1 MNIINKSF
9 NKHINKDENLK
20 IIKERINKRNM
31 KYLKYSLIP
40 ICLLLV
46 ISLYLITNNNNKP
59 DIFDDTKEIYIN
71 ELDNMNLTSL
81 DSDIR
86 VENNYMVETYDEL
99 LNIVIPDDLNK
110 MNGSAI
116 FLSDDTLNNYVIE
129 YFNDV
134 RRITIAYSKTNSPIR
149 DYFIDDG
156 KSSIINNT
164 NLVISKYNTMY
175 IVTFKY
181 NDIYFDIET
190 SNIKENELIALLES
204 IINLS
209 NLVRFCLFQI
219 GS

>member
-9 NKHINKDENLK
+9 NKYINKDDNLK
-20 IIKERINKRNM
+20 KIKERMNKKDM

-40 ICLLLV
+40 ICLILI
-46 ISLYLITNNNNKP
+46 ISLFLIIYNNKP

-81 DSDIR
+81 DSNIR

-116 FLSDDTLNNYVIE
+116 FLSDGTLNNYIVE
-129 YFNDV
+129 YFNGD
-134 RRITIAYSKTNSPIR
+134 RRITIAYSESNTPIR

-156 KSSIINNT
+156 KSSIIKNT

-190 SNIKENELIALLES
+190 SNIEENELIDLLES
-204 IINLS
+204 IIK
-209 NLVRFCLFQI
+209 
-219 GS
+219 

>member
-9 NKHINKDENLK
+9 NKYINKDENLK
-20 IIKERINKRNM
+20 KIKERMNKKDM

-40 ICLLLV
+40 ICLILI
-46 ISLYLITNNNNKP
+46 ISLFLIIYNNKP

-116 FLSDDTLNNYVIE
+116 FLSDGTLNNYIIE
-129 YFNDV
+129 YFNNE
-134 RRITIAYSKTNSPIR
+134 RRITIAYSKTNAPIR
-149 DYFIDDG
+149 DYFIDDS

-181 NDIYFDIET
+181 NDIYFEIET

-204 IINLS
+204 IIN
-209 NLVRFCLFQI
+209 
-219 GS
+219 

>member
-9 NKHINKDENLK
+9 NKYINKDDNLK
-20 IIKERINKRNM
+20 KIKERMNKKDM

-40 ICLLLV
+40 ICLILI
-46 ISLYLITNNNNKP
+46 ISLFLIIYNNKP

-81 DSDIR
+81 DSNIR

-116 FLSDDTLNNYVIE
+116 FLSDGTLNNYIVE
-129 YFNDV
+129 YFNGD
-134 RRITIAYSKTNSPIR
+134 RRITIAYSESNTPIR

-156 KSSIINNT
+156 KSSIIKNT

-190 SNIKENELIALLES
+190 SNIEENELIDLLES
-204 IINLS
+204 IIKW
-209 NLVRFCLFQI
+209 
-219 GS
+219 

>member
-20 IIKERINKRNM
+20 IIKERMNKRNM

-46 ISLYLITNNNNKP
+46 ISLYLITNNNEP

-71 ELDNMNLTSL
+71 EIDNMNLTTL

-86 VENNYMVETYDEL
+86 VENNYMVEIYDEL
-99 LNIVIPDDLNK
+99 LNIVIPTDLNK

-116 FLSDDTLNNYVIE
+116 FLSDNTLNNYVIE
-129 YFNDV
+129 YFNDE
-134 RRITIAYSKTNSPIR
+134 RRITIAYSKTNTPIR

-156 KSSIINNT
+156 KPSIINNT

-190 SNIKENELIALLES
+190 SNIKENELITLLES
-204 IINLS
+204 IIN
-209 NLVRFCLFQI
+209 
-219 GS
+219 

>member
-20 IIKERINKRNM
+20 IIKERMNKRNM

-46 ISLYLITNNNNKP
+46 ISLFLITNNNKP

-71 ELDNMNLTSL
+71 EIDNMNLTAL
-81 DSDIR
+81 DSDIK
-86 VENNYMVETYDEL
+86 VENNYMVEIYDEL
-99 LNIVIPDDLNK
+99 LNIVIPTDLNK
-110 MNGSAI
+110 MNGLAI
-116 FLSDDTLNNYVIE
+116 FLSDGTFNNYVIE
-129 YFNDV
+129 YVNDE
-134 RRITIAYSKTNSPIR
+134 RRITIAYSKTNTPIR

-156 KSSIINNT
+156 KPSIINNT
-164 NLVISKYNTMY
+164 NLVISKYNTIY

-190 SNIKENELIALLES
+190 SNIKEDELITLLES
-204 IINLS
+204 IIK
-209 NLVRFCLFQI
+209 
-219 GS
+219 

>member
-9 NKHINKDENLK
+9 NKYINKDENLK
-20 IIKERINKRNM
+20 KIKERMNKKDM

-40 ICLLLV
+40 ICLILI
-46 ISLYLITNNNNKP
+46 ISLFLIIYNNKP
-59 DIFDDTKEIYIN
+59 DIFDDTIEIYIN

-81 DSDIR
+81 DSNIR

-116 FLSDDTLNNYVIE
+116 FLSDGTLNNYIVE
-129 YFNDV
+129 YFNGD
-134 RRITIAYSKTNSPIR
+134 RRITIAYSESNTPIR

-156 KSSIINNT
+156 KSSIIKNT

-190 SNIKENELIALLES
+190 SNIEENELIDLLES
-204 IINLS
+204 IIK
-209 NLVRFCLFQI
+209 
-219 GS
+219 

>member
-20 IIKERINKRNM
+20 IIKERMNKRNM

-46 ISLYLITNNNNKP
+46 ISLFLITNNNKP

-71 ELDNMNLTSL
+71 EIDNMNLTTL

-86 VENNYMVETYDEL
+86 VENNYMVEIYDEL
-99 LNIVIPDDLNK
+99 LNIVIPTDLNK

-116 FLSDDTLNNYVIE
+116 FLSDNTLNNYVIE
-129 YFNDV
+129 YFNDE
-134 RRITIAYSKTNSPIR
+134 RRITIAYSKTNTPIR

-190 SNIKENELIALLES
+190 SNIKEDELITLLES
-204 IINLS
+204 IIK
-209 NLVRFCLFQI
+209 
-219 GS
+219 

>member
-9 NKHINKDENLK
+9 NKYINKDENLK
-20 IIKERINKRNM
+20 KIKERMNKKDM

-40 ICLLLV
+40 ICLILI
-46 ISLYLITNNNNKP
+46 ISLFLIIYNNKP

-81 DSDIR
+81 DSNIR

-116 FLSDDTLNNYVIE
+116 FLSDGTLNNYIVE
-129 YFNDV
+129 YFNGD
-134 RRITIAYSKTNSPIR
+134 RRITIAYSESNTPIR

-156 KSSIINNT
+156 KSSIIKNT
-164 NLVISKYNTMY
+164 NLVISKYNTIY

-190 SNIKENELIALLES
+190 SNIEENELIDLLES
-204 IINLS
+204 IIK
-209 NLVRFCLFQI
+209 
-219 GS
+219 

>member
-9 NKHINKDENLK
+9 NKYINKDENLK
-20 IIKERINKRNM
+20 KIKERMNKKDM

-40 ICLLLV
+40 ICLILI
-46 ISLYLITNNNNKP
+46 ISLFLIIYNNKP

-81 DSDIR
+81 DNDIR

-99 LNIVIPDDLNK
+99 LNIVIPTDLNK

-116 FLSDDTLNNYVIE
+116 FLSDGTLNNYVIE

-134 RRITIAYSKTNSPIR
+134 RRITIAYSKTNTPIR
-149 DYFIDDG
+149 DYFIDGG

-204 IINLS
+204 IIN
-209 NLVRFCLFQI
+209 
-219 GS
+219 

>member
-9 NKHINKDENLK
+9 NKYINKDENLK
-20 IIKERINKRNM
+20 KIKERMNKKDM

-40 ICLLLV
+40 ICLILI
-46 ISLYLITNNNNKP
+46 ISLFLIIYNNKP

-81 DSDIR
+81 DSNIR

-116 FLSDDTLNNYVIE
+116 FLSDGTLNNYIVE
-129 YFNDV
+129 YFNGD
-134 RRITIAYSKTNSPIR
+134 RRITIAYSESNTPIR

-156 KSSIINNT
+156 KSSIIKNT

-190 SNIKENELIALLES
+190 SNIEENELIDLLES
-204 IINLS
+204 IIKW
-209 NLVRFCLFQI
+209 
-219 GS
+219 

>member
-20 IIKERINKRNM
+20 IIKERMNKRNM

-46 ISLYLITNNNNKP
+46 ISLYLITNNNEP

-71 ELDNMNLTSL
+71 EIDNMNLTTL

-86 VENNYMVETYDEL
+86 VENNYMVEIYDEL
-99 LNIVIPDDLNK
+99 LNIVIPNDLNK
-110 MNGSAI
+110 ISGSAI
-116 FLSDDTLNNYVIE
+116 FLSDNTLNNYVIE
-129 YFNDV
+129 YFNDEK
-134 RRITIAYSKTNSPIR
+134 RITIAYSKTNTPIR

-190 SNIKENELIALLES
+190 SNIKENELITLLES
-204 IINLS
+204 IIN
-209 NLVRFCLFQI
+209 
-219 GS
+219 

>member
-9 NKHINKDENLK
+9 SKHINKDENLK
-20 IIKERINKRNM
+20 IIKKRINKRNM

-40 ICLLLV
+40 VCLLLF
-46 ISLYLITNNNNKP
+46 ISLYLITNSKP
-59 DIFDDTKEIYIN
+59 DILDDAKKIYIN
-71 ELDNMNLTSL
+71 ELDNMNLTSF

-99 LNIVIPDDLNK
+99 INIVIPNDLNK
-110 MNGSAI
+110 MSGSVI
-116 FLSDDTLNNYVIE
+116 FLSDGTLNNYVIE
-129 YFNDV
+129 YFNDD
-134 RRITIAYSKTNSPIR
+134 RKITIAYSKDKTPIR
-149 DYFIDDG
+149 DYFIEDG

-190 SNIKENELIALLES
+190 SNIEENELIALLES
-204 IINLS
+204 IIK
-209 NLVRFCLFQI
+209 
-219 GS
+219 

>member
-9 NKHINKDENLK
+9 NKYINKDENLK
-20 IIKERINKRNM
+20 KIKERMNKKDM

-40 ICLLLV
+40 ICLILI
-46 ISLYLITNNNNKP
+46 ISLFLIIYNNKP

-81 DSDIR
+81 DSNIR
-86 VENNYMVETYDEL
+86 VDNNYMVETDDEL
-99 LNIVIPDDLNK
+99 LNIVIPTDLNK

-116 FLSDDTLNNYVIE
+116 FLSDNTLNNYVIE
-129 YFNDV
+129 YFNDEK
-134 RRITIAYSKTNSPIR
+134 RITIAYSKTNTPIR

-190 SNIKENELIALLES
+190 SNIKEDELITLLES
-204 IINLS
+204 IIK
-209 NLVRFCLFQI
+209 
-219 GS
+219 

>member
-9 NKHINKDENLK
+9 NKYINKDENLK
-20 IIKERINKRNM
+20 KIKERMNKKDM

-40 ICLLLV
+40 ICLILI
-46 ISLYLITNNNNKP
+46 ISLFLIIYNNKP

-81 DSDIR
+81 DSNIR

-116 FLSDDTLNNYVIE
+116 FLSDGTLNNYIVE
-129 YFNDV
+129 YFNGD
-134 RRITIAYSKTNSPIR
+134 RRITIAYSESNTPIR

-156 KSSIINNT
+156 KSSIVKNT

-190 SNIKENELIALLES
+190 SNIEENELIDLLES
-204 IINLS
+204 IIK
-209 NLVRFCLFQI
+209 
-219 GS
+219 

>member
-20 IIKERINKRNM
+20 IIKERMNKRNM

-46 ISLYLITNNNNKP
+46 ISLYLITNNNEP

-71 ELDNMNLTSL
+71 EIDNMNLTTL

-86 VENNYMVETYDEL
+86 VENNYMVEIYDEL
-99 LNIVIPDDLNK
+99 LNIVIPTDLNK

-116 FLSDDTLNNYVIE
+116 FLSDNTLNNYVIE
-129 YFNDV
+129 YFNDE
-134 RRITIAYSKTNSPIR
+134 RRITIAYSKTNTPIR

-181 NDIYFDIET
+181 NDVYFDIQT
-190 SNIKENELIALLES
+190 SNIKENELITLLES
-204 IINLS
+204 IIN
-209 NLVRFCLFQI
+209 
-219 GS
+219 

>member
-1 MNIINKSF
+1 M
-9 NKHINKDENLK
+9 
-20 IIKERINKRNM
+20 NKRNM

-46 ISLYLITNNNNKP
+46 ISLFLITNNNKP

-71 ELDNMNLTSL
+71 EIDNMNLTTL

-86 VENNYMVETYDEL
+86 VENNYMVEIYDEL
-99 LNIVIPDDLNK
+99 LNIVIPTDLNK

-116 FLSDDTLNNYVIE
+116 FLSDNTLNNYVIE
-129 YFNDV
+129 YFNDE
-134 RRITIAYSKTNSPIR
+134 RRITIAYSKTNTPIR

-190 SNIKENELIALLES
+190 SNIKEDELITLLES
-204 IINLS
+204 IIK
-209 NLVRFCLFQI
+209 
-219 GS
+219 

>member
-20 IIKERINKRNM
+20 IIKERMNKRNM

-46 ISLYLITNNNNKP
+46 ISLYLITNNNEP

-71 ELDNMNLTSL
+71 EIDNMNLTTL

-86 VENNYMVETYDEL
+86 VENNYMVEIYDEL
-99 LNIVIPDDLNK
+99 LNIVIPTDLNK

-116 FLSDDTLNNYVIE
+116 FLSDNTLNNYVIE
-129 YFNDV
+129 YFNDE
-134 RRITIAYSKTNSPIR
+134 RRITIAYSKTNTPIR

-190 SNIKENELIALLES
+190 SNIKENELITLLES
-204 IINLS
+204 IIN
-209 NLVRFCLFQI
+209 
-219 GS
+219 

>member
-20 IIKERINKRNM
+20 IIKERMNKRNM

-46 ISLYLITNNNNKP
+46 ISLYLITNNNEP

-81 DSDIR
+81 DSNIR

-116 FLSDDTLNNYVIE
+116 FLSDGTLNNYIVE
-129 YFNDV
+129 YFNGD
-134 RRITIAYSKTNSPIR
+134 RRITIAYSESNTPIR

-156 KSSIINNT
+156 KSSIIKNT
-164 NLVISKYNTMY
+164 NLVISKYNTIY

-190 SNIKENELIALLES
+190 SNIEENELIDLLES
-204 IINLS
+204 IIK
-209 NLVRFCLFQI
+209 
-219 GS
+219 

>member
-9 NKHINKDENLK
+9 NKYINKDENLK
-20 IIKERINKRNM
+20 KIKERMNKKDM

-40 ICLLLV
+40 ICLILI
-46 ISLYLITNNNNKP
+46 ISLFLIIYNNKP

-81 DSDIR
+81 DSNIR

-116 FLSDDTLNNYVIE
+116 FLSDGTLNNYIVE
-129 YFNDV
+129 YFNGD
-134 RRITIAYSKTNSPIR
+134 RRITIAYSESNTPIR
-149 DYFIDDG
+149 NYFIDDG
-156 KSSIINNT
+156 KSSIIKNT

-190 SNIKENELIALLES
+190 SNIEENELIDLLES
-204 IINLS
+204 IIK
-209 NLVRFCLFQI
+209 
-219 GS
+219 

>member
-20 IIKERINKRNM
+20 IIKERMNKRNM

-46 ISLYLITNNNNKP
+46 ISLFLITNNNKP

-71 ELDNMNLTSL
+71 EIDNMNLTSL

-86 VENNYMVETYDEL
+86 VENNYMVEIYDEL
-99 LNIVIPDDLNK
+99 LNIVIPTDLNK

-116 FLSDDTLNNYVIE
+116 FLSDNTLNNYVIE
-129 YFNDV
+129 YFNDE
-134 RRITIAYSKTNSPIR
+134 RRITIAYSKTNTPIR

-156 KSSIINNT
+156 KPSIINNT

-181 NDIYFDIET
+181 NDVYFDIET
-190 SNIKENELIALLES
+190 SNIKENELITLLES
-204 IINLS
+204 IIN
-209 NLVRFCLFQI
+209 
-219 GS
+219 

>member
-20 IIKERINKRNM
+20 IIKERMNKRNM

-46 ISLYLITNNNNKP
+46 ISLYLITNNNEP

-71 ELDNMNLTSL
+71 EIDNMNLTSL

-86 VENNYMVETYDEL
+86 VENNYMVEIYDEL
-99 LNIVIPDDLNK
+99 LNIVIPTDLNK

-116 FLSDDTLNNYVIE
+116 FLSDNTLNNYVIE
-129 YFNDV
+129 YFNDE
-134 RRITIAYSKTNSPIR
+134 RRITIAYSKTNTPIR

-190 SNIKENELIALLES
+190 SNIKENELITLLES
-204 IINLS
+204 IIN
-209 NLVRFCLFQI
+209 
-219 GS
+219 

>member
-20 IIKERINKRNM
+20 IIKERMNKRNM

-40 ICLLLV
+40 ICLLLI
-46 ISLYLITNNNNKP
+46 ISLFLITNNNKP

-71 ELDNMNLTSL
+71 EIDNMNLTSL

-86 VENNYMVETYDEL
+86 VENNYMVEIYDEL
-99 LNIVIPDDLNK
+99 LNIVIPTDLNK
-110 MNGSAI
+110 TNGLAI
-116 FLSDDTLNNYVIE
+116 FLSDNTLNNYVIE
-129 YFNDV
+129 YFNDE
-134 RRITIAYSKTNSPIR
+134 RRITIAYSKTNTPIR

-190 SNIKENELIALLES
+190 SNIKENELITLLES
-204 IINLS
+204 I
-209 NLVRFCLFQI
+209 VK
-219 GS
+219 

>member
-20 IIKERINKRNM
+20 IIKERMNKRNM

-46 ISLYLITNNNNKP
+46 ISLFLITNNNKP

-71 ELDNMNLTSL
+71 EIDNMNLTTL

-86 VENNYMVETYDEL
+86 VENNYMVEIYDEL
-99 LNIVIPDDLNK
+99 LNIVIPTDLNK

-116 FLSDDTLNNYVIE
+116 FLSDNTLNNYVIE
-129 YFNDV
+129 YFNDE
-134 RRITIAYSKTNSPIR
+134 RRITIAYSKTNTPIR

-156 KSSIINNT
+156 KPSIIKNT
-164 NLVISKYNTMY
+164 NLVISKYNTIY

-190 SNIKENELIALLES
+190 SNIKEDELITLLES
-204 IINLS
+204 IIK
-209 NLVRFCLFQI
+209 
-219 GS
+219 

>member
-1 MNIINKSF
+1 MNIKNKSF
-9 NKHINKDENLK
+9 NKYINKDENLK
-20 IIKERINKRNM
+20 KIKERMNKKDM

-40 ICLLLV
+40 ICLILI
-46 ISLYLITNNNNKP
+46 ISLFLIIYNNKP

-81 DSDIR
+81 DSNIR

-116 FLSDDTLNNYVIE
+116 FLSDGTLNNYIVE
-129 YFNDV
+129 YFNGD
-134 RRITIAYSKTNSPIR
+134 RRITIAYSESNTPIR

-156 KSSIINNT
+156 KSSIIKNT
-164 NLVISKYNTMY
+164 NLVISKYNTIY

-190 SNIKENELIALLES
+190 SNIEENELIDLLES
-204 IINLS
+204 IIK
-209 NLVRFCLFQI
+209 
-219 GS
+219 

>member
-20 IIKERINKRNM
+20 IIKERMNKRNM

-46 ISLYLITNNNNKP
+46 ISLYLITNNNKP

-71 ELDNMNLTSL
+71 EIDNMNLTSL

-99 LNIVIPDDLNK
+99 LNIVIPSDLNK

-116 FLSDDTLNNYVIE
+116 FLSDNTLNNYIIE
-129 YFNDV
+129 YFNNE

-149 DYFIDDG
+149 DYFIDDS

-164 NLVISKYNTMY
+164 NLIISKYNTMY

-204 IINLS
+204 IIN
-209 NLVRFCLFQI
+209 
-219 GS
+219 

>member
-9 NKHINKDENLK
+9 NKYINKDENLK
-20 IIKERINKRNM
+20 KIKERMNKKDM

-40 ICLLLV
+40 ICLILI
-46 ISLYLITNNNNKP
+46 ISLFLIIYNNKP

-81 DSDIR
+81 DSNIR

-116 FLSDDTLNNYVIE
+116 FLSDGTLNNYIVE
-129 YFNDV
+129 YFNGD
-134 RRITIAYSKTNSPIR
+134 RRITIAYSESNTPIR

-156 KSSIINNT
+156 KSSIIKNT
-164 NLVISKYNTMY
+164 NLVISRYNTMY

-190 SNIKENELIALLES
+190 SNIEENELIDLLES
-204 IINLS
+204 IIK
-209 NLVRFCLFQI
+209 
-219 GS
+219 

>member
-20 IIKERINKRNM
+20 IIKERMNKRNM

-46 ISLYLITNNNNKP
+46 ISLYLITNNNEP

-71 ELDNMNLTSL
+71 EIDNMNLTSL

-86 VENNYMVETYDEL
+86 VENNYMVEIYDEL
-99 LNIVIPDDLNK
+99 LNIVIPTDLNK

-116 FLSDDTLNNYVIE
+116 FLSDNTLNNYVIE
-129 YFNDV
+129 YFNDEK
-134 RRITIAYSKTNSPIR
+134 RITIAYSKTNTPIR

-181 NDIYFDIET
+181 NDVYFDIET
-190 SNIKENELIALLES
+190 SNIKENELITLLES
-204 IINLS
+204 IIN
-209 NLVRFCLFQI
+209 
-219 GS
+219 

>member
-20 IIKERINKRNM
+20 IIKERMNKRNM

-46 ISLYLITNNNNKP
+46 ISLYLITNNNEP

-71 ELDNMNLTSL
+71 EIDNMNLTTL

-86 VENNYMVETYDEL
+86 VENNYMVEIYDEL
-99 LNIVIPDDLNK
+99 LNIVIPNDLNK

-116 FLSDDTLNNYVIE
+116 FLSDNTLNNYVIE
-129 YFNDV
+129 YFNDE
-134 RRITIAYSKTNSPIR
+134 RRITIAYSKTNTPIR

-190 SNIKENELIALLES
+190 SNIKENELITLLES
-204 IINLS
+204 IIN
-209 NLVRFCLFQI
+209 
-219 GS
+219 

>member
-9 NKHINKDENLK
+9 NKYINKDDNLK
-20 IIKERINKRNM
+20 KIKERMNKKDM

-40 ICLLLV
+40 ICLILI
-46 ISLYLITNNNNKP
+46 ISLFLIIYNNKP

-81 DSDIR
+81 DSNIR

-116 FLSDDTLNNYVIE
+116 FLSDGTLNNYIVE
-129 YFNDV
+129 YFNGD
-134 RRITIAYSKTNSPIR
+134 RRITIAYSESNTPIR

-156 KSSIINNT
+156 KSSIIKNT

-175 IVTFKY
+175 IVKFKY

-190 SNIKENELIALLES
+190 SNIEENELIDLLES
-204 IINLS
+204 IIK
-209 NLVRFCLFQI
+209 
-219 GS
+219 

>member
-20 IIKERINKRNM
+20 IIKERMNKRNM

-46 ISLYLITNNNNKP
+46 ISLYLITNNNEP

-71 ELDNMNLTSL
+71 EIDNMNLTSL

-86 VENNYMVETYDEL
+86 VENNYMVEIYDEL
-99 LNIVIPDDLNK
+99 LNIVIPTDLNK

-116 FLSDDTLNNYVIE
+116 FLSDNTLNNYVIE
-129 YFNDV
+129 YFNDEK
-134 RRITIAYSKTNSPIR
+134 RITIAYSKTNTPIR

-181 NDIYFDIET
+181 NDVYFDIET
-190 SNIKENELIALLES
+190 SNIKENELITLLES
-204 IINLS
+204 IVN
-209 NLVRFCLFQI
+209 
-219 GS
+219 

>member
-20 IIKERINKRNM
+20 IIKERMNKRNM

-46 ISLYLITNNNNKP
+46 ISLFLITNNNKP

-71 ELDNMNLTSL
+71 EIDNMNLTTL

-86 VENNYMVETYDEL
+86 VENNYMVEIYDEL
-99 LNIVIPDDLNK
+99 LNIVIPTDLNK

-116 FLSDDTLNNYVIE
+116 FLSDNTLNNYVIE
-129 YFNDV
+129 YFNDE
-134 RRITIAYSKTNSPIR
+134 RRITIAYSKTNTPIR

-156 KSSIINNT
+156 KPSIINNT
-164 NLVISKYNTMY
+164 NLVISKYNTIY

-190 SNIKENELIALLES
+190 SNIKEDELITLLES
-204 IINLS
+204 IIK
-209 NLVRFCLFQI
+209 
-219 GS
+219 

>member
-9 NKHINKDENLK
+9 NKYIKKEENLK
-20 IIKERINKRNM
+20 KIKERMNKKDM

-40 ICLLLV
+40 ICLILI
-46 ISLYLITNNNNKP
+46 ISLFLIIYNNKP

-81 DSDIR
+81 DSNIR

-116 FLSDDTLNNYVIE
+116 FLSDGTLNNYIVE
-129 YFNDV
+129 YFNGD
-134 RRITIAYSKTNSPIR
+134 RRITIAYSESNTPIR

-156 KSSIINNT
+156 KSSIIKNT
-164 NLVISKYNTMY
+164 NLVISKYNTIY

-190 SNIKENELIALLES
+190 SNIEENELIDLLES
-204 IINLS
+204 IIK
-209 NLVRFCLFQI
+209 
-219 GS
+219 

>member
-9 NKHINKDENLK
+9 SKHINKDENLK
-20 IIKERINKRNM
+20 IIKKRINKRNM

-40 ICLLLV
+40 VCLLLV
-46 ISLYLITNNNNKP
+46 ISLYLITNSKP
-59 DIFDDTKEIYIN
+59 DILDDAKKIYIN
-71 ELDNMNLTSL
+71 ELDNMNLTSF

-99 LNIVIPDDLNK
+99 INIVIPNDLNK
-110 MNGSAI
+110 MSGSVI
-116 FLSDDTLNNYVIE
+116 FLSDGTLNNYVIE
-129 YFNDV
+129 YFNDD
-134 RRITIAYSKTNSPIR
+134 RKITIAYSKDKTPIR
-149 DYFIDDG
+149 DYFIEDG

-190 SNIKENELIALLES
+190 SNIEENELIALLES
-204 IINLS
+204 IIK
-209 NLVRFCLFQI
+209 
-219 GS
+219 

>member
-9 NKHINKDENLK
+9 NKYINKDENLK
-20 IIKERINKRNM
+20 KIKERMNKKDM

-40 ICLLLV
+40 ICLILI
-46 ISLYLITNNNNKP
+46 ISLFLIIYNNKP

-81 DSDIR
+81 DSNIR

-116 FLSDDTLNNYVIE
+116 FLSDGTLNNYIVE
-129 YFNDV
+129 YFNGD
-134 RRITIAYSKTNSPIR
+134 RRITIAYSESNTPIR

-156 KSSIINNT
+156 KSSIIKNT

-190 SNIKENELIALLES
+190 SNIEENELIDLLES
-204 IINLS
+204 IIK
-209 NLVRFCLFQI
+209 
-219 GS
+219 

>member
-9 NKHINKDENLK
+9 NKYINKDENLK
-20 IIKERINKRNM
+20 KIKERMNKQDI

-46 ISLYLITNNNNKP
+46 ISLYLITNNNEP

-71 ELDNMNLTSL
+71 EIDNMNLTTL

-86 VENNYMVETYDEL
+86 VENNYMVEIYDEL
-99 LNIVIPDDLNK
+99 LNIVIPTDLNK

-116 FLSDDTLNNYVIE
+116 FLSDNTLNNYVIE
-129 YFNDV
+129 YFNDE
-134 RRITIAYSKTNSPIR
+134 RRITIAYSKTNTPIR

-190 SNIKENELIALLES
+190 SNIKEDELITLLQS
-204 IINLS
+204 IIK
-209 NLVRFCLFQI
+209 
-219 GS
+219 